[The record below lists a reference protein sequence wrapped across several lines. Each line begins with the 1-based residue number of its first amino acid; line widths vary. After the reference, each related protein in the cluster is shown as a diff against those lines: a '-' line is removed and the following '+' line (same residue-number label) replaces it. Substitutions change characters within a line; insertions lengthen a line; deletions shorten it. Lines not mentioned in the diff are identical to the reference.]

1 MKLQELYDY
10 DGKSAS
16 KMNQNYLIGR
26 NLMKVKNLL
35 LIFAFLLIC
44 TGVYYVGRKSADHKM
59 TK

>member
-16 KMNQNYLIGR
+16 KLNPRKKFGPYT
-26 NLMKVKNLL
+26 MKVKKLF
-35 LIFAFLLIC
+35 FAVGFILIC
-44 TGVYYVGRKSADHKM
+44 LGYVVERKNVNHKM